1 MGRIYF
7 PEPCRSCKYRA
18 GEWSPHNCDYAWI
31 TGKTRS
37 AQVQDPSELERENCP
52 FFDPGPRP
60 IRDLF
65 GYYHDKGEKHE
76 TD

>member
-1 MGRIYF
+1 MSVEGGWNGTHLF
-7 PEPCRSCKYRA
+7 PGALPKL
-18 GEWSPHNCDYAWI
+18 
-31 TGKTRS
+31 
-37 AQVQDPSELERENCP
+37 QVQGRRVVAAQLRLRMDNRKDPKELERENCP